1 MKAFGNYQPWI
12 VIPKHIPAI
21 PVLRGSKAI
30 GQGAVE
36 RPILAKAH
44 AESAKFRASKL
55 DKCCEHCASAGQI
68 VEEGNVVMGESAKR
82 KSMKPM
88 FLFIKYG
95 VNHGLLTS
103 NMAWS

>member
-1 MKAFGNYQPWI
+1 MNRPKTYPRYPSSTWI
-12 VIPKHIPAI
+12 AM
-21 PVLRGSKAI
+21 

-68 VEEGNVVMGESAKR
+68 VEEGNVVRGESANR

-95 VNHGLLTS
+95 VNHGCFTS
-103 NMAWS
+103 NMELKMVSCPQMWN